1 MSKNIKLFWCQYNE
15 GHGNFGDELNPY
27 LIEKLSG
34 KKVSRVDPYEFS
46 DQYWTAL
53 KSIIYKIFKGGL
65 AKITSFPEWNTIFN
79 RKIIFAIGSILNSYT
94 TSNITV
100 WGSGII
106 SKNDEI
112 CPSDFLAVRGKY
124 SQKRL
129 SELGYTVPKIIG
141 DPALLLPLV
150 LFPSR
155 TKKYKVAII
164 PHFIHY
170 EKLRLKYKGTG
181 VLVINLL
188 DEIEKIVQEITSSEL
203 TLSTSLHGIIVSH
216 AYEIPSLWVEFREVN
231 EIKLSGDNIKF
242 WDYFSSVQITEYDAV
257 VIESTAILH
266 DNSYLS
272 NLKKEMVKYFLPDNK
287 NILQIQKDL
296 LSVAP
301 FPILNKFTT

>member
-1 MSKNIKLFWCQYNE
+1 MNRKINLFWCQYNE

-27 LIEKLSG
+27 LIKKLSG

-46 DQYWTAL
+46 ANYWSAL
-53 KSIIYKIFKGGL
+53 KSIVYKIVRGNVGDIFKL
-65 AKITSFPEWNTIFN
+65 PEWNTIFK
-79 RKIIFAIGSILNSYT
+79 RKIVFSIGSILNSYKT
-94 TSNITV
+94 NNITV

-112 CPSDFLAVRGKY
+112 YPADFLAVRGKY

-129 SELGYTVPKIIG
+129 GELGYKAPEIIG

-150 LFPSR
+150 LSPSGN
-155 TKKYKVAII
+155 KKYQLTII

-188 DEIEKIVQEITSSEL
+188 DEIEKIIKEITSSEL

-216 AYEIPSLWVEFREVN
+216 AYKIPSLWVKFEDVA
-231 EIKLSGDNIKF
+231 EIKLTGDDIKF
-242 WDYFSSVQITEYDAV
+242 QDYFSSVQITEYFPPEIKDTDRFND
-257 VIESTAILH
+257 SYIL
-266 DNSYLS
+266 
-272 NLKKEMVKYFLPDNK
+272 NLKQGFKEFLLPDVNR
-287 NILQIQKDL
+287 ILQIQKDL

-301 FPILNKFTT
+301 FPLLPKFKN